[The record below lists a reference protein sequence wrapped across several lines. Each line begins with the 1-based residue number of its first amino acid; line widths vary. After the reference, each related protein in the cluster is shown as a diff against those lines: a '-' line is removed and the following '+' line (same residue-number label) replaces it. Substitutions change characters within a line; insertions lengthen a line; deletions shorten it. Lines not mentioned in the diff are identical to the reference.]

1 MLAEGLPT
9 GTACSYLRH
18 TAHLLYGLVLSPEGL
33 EQCFWAQ
40 VVRVILSHERGRGKE
55 PLWVIVI
62 LEGLKYLGKAFEI
75 DFMGHCLN
83 FMEQREFH
91 NIA

>member
-1 MLAEGLPT
+1 M
-9 GTACSYLRH
+9 
-18 TAHLLYGLVLSPEGL
+18 
-33 EQCFWAQ
+33 
-40 VVRVILSHERGRGKE
+40 VRVILSHERGKGKE
-55 PLWVIVI
+55 PLWLIVI
-62 LEGLKYLGKAFEI
+62 LEGLKYLGKASEI